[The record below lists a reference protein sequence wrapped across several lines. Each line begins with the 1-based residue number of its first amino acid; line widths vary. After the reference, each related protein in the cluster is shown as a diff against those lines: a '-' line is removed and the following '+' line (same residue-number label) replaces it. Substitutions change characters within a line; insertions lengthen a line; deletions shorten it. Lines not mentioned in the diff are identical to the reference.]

1 MMQILKK
8 FAAKAASN
16 DSAPA
21 ITLAFLGDSVTQG
34 CFELLER
41 AEGGFNNCLDRQHV
55 YHTYVQQ
62 ILATLYPS
70 VPVNVINAGVA
81 GKDAT
86 HGLDRLERDVLS
98 HSPDLTVVCF
108 GLNDCGREEGGLAQY
123 IAALEQIFARLQQ
136 AGSEV
141 IFMTPNMMATHV
153 SPRLTAP
160 LFRTIAETVAKRQE
174 AGVLDRYLD
183 AAKAL
188 CRDKGIPVCDCY
200 EKWKLLHAGGVDT
213 TQLLANGINHPTRQ
227 MHWLFAYELMRT
239 MLEA

>member
-1 MMQILKK
+1 MQILKK
-8 FAAKAASN
+8 FAEKAASN
-16 DSAPA
+16 DGAPA

-41 AEGGFNNCLDRQHV
+41 ADGGFNNCHDRQNV

-81 GKDAT
+81 GKDAA
-86 HGLDRLERDVLS
+86 HGLERLERDVLS

-123 IAALEQIFARLQQ
+123 TAALEQIFARLQQ

-141 IFMTPNMMATHV
+141 IFMTPNMMATQV
-153 SPRLTAP
+153 SPLLTAP
-160 LFRTIAETVAKRQE
+160 LFKEIAGKVAQRQN
-174 AGVLDRYLD
+174 AGMLDRYLEE
-183 AAKAL
+183 AKAL
-188 CRDKGIPVCDCY
+188 CRSRDIPVCDCY
-200 EKWKLLHAGGVDT
+200 EKWKLLAAKGVDT
-213 TQLLANGINHPTRQ
+213 TQLLANKINHPTRQ
-227 MHWLFAYELMRT
+227 MHWLFAWELVST
-239 MLEA
+239 MFEK

>member
-41 AEGGFNNCLDRQHV
+41 AEGGFNNCHDRQHV